1 MNREQ
6 ESNYLDDIVKSPYTL
21 LTGEIFIGK
30 CIKYLADTLYL
41 IHKEQTERN
50 EKNE

>member
-6 ESNYLDDIVKSPYTL
+6 ESNYLDDIVKSPHTL

-41 IHKEQTERN
+41 IHKEQTSFWQSRQ
-50 EKNE
+50 